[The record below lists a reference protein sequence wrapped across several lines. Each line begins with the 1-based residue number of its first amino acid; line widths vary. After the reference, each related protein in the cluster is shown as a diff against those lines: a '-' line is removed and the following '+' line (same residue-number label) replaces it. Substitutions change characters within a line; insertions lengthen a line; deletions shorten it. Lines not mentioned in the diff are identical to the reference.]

1 MDIISGQIPPVGT
14 QISGN
19 ISPSGVRVSGLIT
32 QAVLR
37 GLSAY

>member
-1 MDIISGQIPPVGT
+1 MDIISGQIPPIGT

-19 ISPSGVRVSGLIT
+19 ISPSGVSVSGLIT